1 MRDSMTRLE
10 AKLFSDPIGAVLY
23 DLVHDALATQRVKVS
38 EDTEYYLA
46 TLLAAFLR
54 ADPERFSRAL
64 GVELLKAEDMDRGRR
79 YVKLKEVA
87 DTSLFLSGIFLDHL
101 EAQLPATDYFFEVGS
116 RAYLRLGRSD
126 DRHPLVEPFVDT
138 YLDLGS
144 RFEEFVRV
152 LSAMADTE
160 LFASNSRV
168 VGLYERWLRSGTPR
182 DTHRLVALGVIPGKP
197 DFGKTH

>member
-1 MRDSMTRLE
+1 MRDSMPRLE
-10 AKLFSDPIGAVLY
+10 AKLLSDPIGSVLY
-23 DLVHDALATQRVKVS
+23 DLVHEALATQRVKVA

-64 GVELLKAEDMDRGRR
+64 GVELLKAEDLDRGRR
-79 YVKLKEVA
+79 YAKLKEVA
-87 DTSLFLSGIFLDHL
+87 DTSLFLAGIFLDHL
-101 EAQLPATDYFFEVGS
+101 EAQLPATDYFFDVGR
-116 RAYLRLGRSD
+116 RAYLRLGHSD

-138 YLDLGS
+138 YRDLGS

-152 LSAMADTE
+152 LSAMADAE
-160 LFASNSRV
+160 LFASNARV
-168 VGLYERWLRSGTPR
+168 VGLYERWLRSGTVR
-182 DTHRLVALGVIPGKP
+182 DAHRLVALGVIPGKP